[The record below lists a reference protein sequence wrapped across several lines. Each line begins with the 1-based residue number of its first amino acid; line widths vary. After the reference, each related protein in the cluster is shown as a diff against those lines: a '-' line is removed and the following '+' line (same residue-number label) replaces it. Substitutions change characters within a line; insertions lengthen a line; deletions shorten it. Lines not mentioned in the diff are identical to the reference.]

1 MVTKTAAPG
10 KFSTYLALTSFSIG
24 TLLLAIHLCFPN
36 TIEILVTG
44 LFYVLFAL
52 LVNGITLLHLLYH
65 FSINRLERETIAI
78 RILILLANIP
88 ITIIYLNIVFNNN
101 LF

>member
-1 MVTKTAAPG
+1 MVTKTTPG

-24 TLLLAIHLCFPN
+24 TLLLAIHLFFPN

-52 LVNGITLLHLLYH
+52 LVNGITFFHLLYH
-65 FSINRLERETIAI
+65 FIINRFERETIAI

-88 ITIIYLNIVFNNN
+88 ITLIYLNIVFNNN

>member
-1 MVTKTAAPG
+1 MVTKTTG
-10 KFSTYLALTSFSIG
+10 KFSTYLAITSFSFG
-24 TLLLAIHLCFPN
+24 TLLLAIHLCFPD

-44 LFYVLFAL
+44 FFYVLFAL
-52 LVNGITLLHLLYH
+52 LVNSITLFYLLYH
-65 FSINRLERETIAI
+65 FIINRFERETIAI

-88 ITIIYLNIVFNNN
+88 ITLIYLNIVFNNN

>member
-1 MVTKTAAPG
+1 MVTNKTPG
-10 KFSTYLALTSFSIG
+10 KFSTYLAITSFSIG

-36 TIEILVTG
+36 NIEILVTG
-44 LFYVLFAL
+44 FFYIILAL
-52 LVNGITLLHLLYH
+52 LVNSITLFHLLYH
-65 FSINRLERETIAI
+65 FIINQFERETIAI

-88 ITIIYLNIVFNNN
+88 ITLIYLNIIFNNN